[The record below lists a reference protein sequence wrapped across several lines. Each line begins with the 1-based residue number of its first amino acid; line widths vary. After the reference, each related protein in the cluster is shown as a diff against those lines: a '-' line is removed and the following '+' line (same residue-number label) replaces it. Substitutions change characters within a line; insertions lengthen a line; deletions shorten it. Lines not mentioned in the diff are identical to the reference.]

1 VPNSKHPSVSVI
13 IPTYN
18 RAGLVTRAIDSVL
31 AQTYPHF
38 EVIVVDDGSTD
49 NTREVLN
56 EGYGDRI
63 RYVHQTNKGSAA
75 ARNAGIAASS
85 CDLVAFLDSD
95 DYWLPRKLEVQVP
108 LMANEGVVLS
118 FTNWWDGKDS
128 SGRDYFSQIGLSFG
142 SDPTILDC
150 PLRTLVRKGGSG
162 VLTSVTLCRK
172 SIIRRV
178 GGFDER
184 MGIYEDTRMW
194 LRLSFEGKFA
204 VTSEA
209 LVVWVVEA
217 PGGRLTQPENLSYQR
232 EAARHSFEVFIEAYA
247 RTGDCPA
254 DVQRA
259 LRHLIAY
266 SLVSQSKCYAI
277 DRNYRMARRKALES
291 FVFFPKGESLLK
303 ALAGLFFPRAF
314 RLLARRRRDREE
326 S

>member
-1 VPNSKHPSVSVI
+1 MSDINQPVSVI

-18 RAGLVTRAIDSVL
+18 RVASVTRAIDSVL
-31 AQTYPHF
+31 DQTYKNH
-38 EVIVVDDGSTD
+38 EIIVVDDGSTD
-49 NTREVLN
+49 NTRKVLN
-56 EGYGDRI
+56 ERYGDRI

-75 ARNAGIAASS
+75 ARNVGIAASS
-85 CDLVAFLDSD
+85 YDFVAFLDSD

-118 FTNWWDGKDS
+118 FTNWWYGKDS

-150 PLRTLVRKGGSG
+150 PVRALVRKGGSG
-162 VLTSVTLCRK
+162 VNTSVSLCRK

-184 MGIYEDTRMW
+184 MRIYEDTRMW

-204 VTSEA
+204 VTSEPLA
-209 LVVWVVEA
+209 VWVMGA
-217 PGGRLTQPENLSYQR
+217 PGGHLTQPENPSYQR
-232 EAARHSFEVFIEAYA
+232 DAARHSFEVFMEAYA
-247 RTGDCPA
+247 RAGDCPA

-277 DRNYRMARRKALES
+277 DRNYQMARRKALES

-303 ALAGLFFPRAF
+303 ALAGLFFPQAF
-314 RLLARRRRDREE
+314 LMLARGSRDREE